1 MELQSNKARWEWS
14 LFMHNDNDLPDAFTL
29 HPNIK
34 ALWHPGPA
42 SSYAFTFRTRHFSK
56 DSTKSNPCS
65 KYQPK
70 ACRDVYLQQK
80 IAKEYKCHIPIF
92 FSGKHMENK
101 DILSLPICNNNATLE
116 MVTFSDQSLNCQKSV
131 PCEHTD
137 YTLEGTHYS
146 IQGNPKLT
154 LTQNQEHFESYQSS
168 ISVDTQTLIGQVGG
182 IMGITL
188 GWSGMSLIELIDL
201 FWQPALLLI

>member
-1 MELQSNKARWEWS
+1 
-14 LFMHNDNDLPDAFTL
+14 MHSANDLPDAYTI

-34 ALWHPGPA
+34 ALWHPALA
-42 SSYAFTFRTRHFSK
+42 SASYAFTFRTRHFSK

-70 ACRDVYLQQK
+70 ACTDVYLQQK
-80 IAKEYKCHIPIF
+80 IAKDYNCHIPIF
-92 FSGKHMENK
+92 FSGRHMENK
-101 DILSLPICNNNATLE
+101 DILSLPTCNNSIMLE
-116 MVTFSDQSLNCQKSV
+116 MATFSDKNCLRSV

-137 YTLEGTHYS
+137 YTLGGVHWS

-154 LTQNQEHFESYQSS
+154 LTQNQDHFESYKSS

-182 IMGITL
+182 IVGITL
-188 GWSGMSLIELIDL
+188 GWSGMSMIELIDL
-201 FWQPALLLI
+201 FWQPALLLV